1 MGLGIWERKCF
12 RKPHEQ
18 RKRKLAQ
25 SKAFKELKSGNTR
38 LDSRDRR
45 FQKTKEEKF
54 GGGDFP

>member
-45 FQKTKEEKF
+45 F
-54 GGGDFP
+54 